1 MKIINLFLRFLFL
14 VVLISLISCQ
24 SNPTN
29 KIQGVFKADKGSL
42 KEMAKE
48 NMGNETAFA
57 DALLAKVIQN
67 SVIEFKINGNS
78 ISGLMFFAGQT
89 TIIDSEIVVR
99 NDSMFAKSENSDFYL
114 SPNEKGLLLKGIN
127 SKLGIQ
133 LVKSEQSDLSSDTK
147 TALKKAGS
155 EAELLKEFK
164 DNLGLWYKGN
174 VVDEFGDQTGETFP
188 VTIVSGEHENSSII
202 NSDVFVKATIDKNG
216 LYFQIVNS
224 RLTLNK
230 NLPNR
235 EFGTIKIK
243 FPDGE
248 VKTEE
253 VFFFNN
259 TISESIDSEKPLIY
273 DHLINESGELK
284 ILIDVGTA
292 SRYYCDKYRFNI
304 SQSNLNEILA
314 K

>member
-99 NDSMFAKSENSDFYL
+99 NDSMFAKSEDSDYYL